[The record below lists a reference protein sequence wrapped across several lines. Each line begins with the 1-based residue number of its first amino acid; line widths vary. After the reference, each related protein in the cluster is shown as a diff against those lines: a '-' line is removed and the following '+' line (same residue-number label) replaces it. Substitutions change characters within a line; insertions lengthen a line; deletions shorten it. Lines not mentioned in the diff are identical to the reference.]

1 MLITFLKGI
10 FLEVILRPLFINL
23 QSIWEQD
30 VWAEKFGIGLCSQ
43 GFWPTQIL
51 LPQGKKKKKNSTYKN
66 HRYSA
71 SLMGLQAMYYYSKL
85 SFSHI

>member
-1 MLITFLKGI
+1 MYELRNLELVCVARVSDQHKYCCLK
-10 FLEVILRPLFINL
+10 E
-23 QSIWEQD
+23 
-30 VWAEKFGIGLCSQ
+30 
-43 GFWPTQIL
+43 
-51 LPQGKKKKKNSTYKN
+51 KKKKNSTYKN